1 VEATGRL
8 RVSGTGR
15 TGELWVEGGR
25 VVGAR
30 SGTARGRAALAALAE
45 LARPAGEFD
54 YADEPA
60 PRAEADAELLA
71 LGAADAIAALE
82 AATRRWDRYGHLMGT
97 RWALTPPRPEGAGEA
112 ALSLHRNAVRVLL
125 GIGRGQDTLEAL
137 VEEGGLEQESVAR
150 TLESLRDL
158 GLVRPLLPAG
168 AALSAAPAPP
178 AIPAPQ
184 GTPALPEPAPP
195 APSETPAAR
204 LEASVAPAEAAPPA
218 PPPSPAP
225 NVEPARPPPGRR
237 PRFRPSR
244 SWQEVP
250 PGTPVPPGGE
260 YRLELGGK
268 VYARWPDAAPD
279 AEQQ

>member
-1 VEATGRL
+1 MPRLWGTLSLTGLPELLRFLGEVEATGRL

-25 VVGAR
+25 IVGAR
-30 SGTARGRAALAALAE
+30 SGATRGRAALAELAQ
-45 LARPAGEFD
+45 LARPEGEFD

-60 PRAEADAELLA
+60 PRAETDAELLA
-71 LGAADAIAALE
+71 LGATDAIAALE
-82 AATRRWDRYGHLMGT
+82 AATERWDRYGHLMGT
-97 RWALTPPRPEGAGEA
+97 RWALVPPRPEGVGEA
-112 ALSLHRNAVRVLL
+112 ALTLDRSSVRVLL

-137 VEEGGLEQESVAR
+137 VEEGGLEQATVAR

-158 GLVRPLLPAG
+158 GLVRPVPPEVAPPR
-168 AALSAAPAPP
+168 AAPAPP
-178 AIPAPQ
+178 E
-184 GTPALPEPAPP
+184 TPAPP
-195 APSETPAAR
+195 EAPDPPGPPLVGEPEPPPAA
-204 LEASVAPAEAAPPA
+204 P
-218 PPPSPAP
+218 
-225 NVEPARPPPGRR
+225 R

-268 VYARWPDAAPD
+268 VYARWPDAPPD
-279 AEQQ
+279 SE